1 MKMEQRKTAIKLQQK
16 TPIYDILAE
25 NGAWGKENA
34 MKLRDL
40 ARIIGK
46 RDRAII
52 KMVQDERKNT
62 PCEEVREKYICSDTI
77 HGYYL
82 PSCDEDL
89 THTERG
95 LAKAARTRFS
105 VSNSIRGYLRQ
116 KKAAKTSKPLPITH
130 KPTPKRP

>member
-1 MKMEQRKTAIKLQQK
+1 MKSQQK
-16 TPIYDILAE
+16 TPIYNILAE

-34 MKLRDL
+34 MKAHDL
-40 ARIIGK
+40 VRITGK
-46 RDRAII
+46 NERVVNGMVRA
-52 KMVQDERKNT
+52 ERKAT

-89 THTERG
+89 IHTERA
-95 LAKAARTRFS
+95 LAKAARTRLS
-105 VSNSIRGYLRQ
+105 VSNPVRGYFRQ
-116 KKAAKTSKPLPITH
+116 KKAAQTSKPLPITH